1 MRRIFKRKDFSRWM
15 LGESLHDN
23 ALYSAISEMENG
35 LIDAHFEKRALQFT
49 GKVMLELSPDGLSK
63 ALTSGVLLEVYC
75 E

>member
-1 MRRIFKRKDFSRWM
+1 
-15 LGESLHDN
+15 
-23 ALYSAISEMENG
+23 
-35 LIDAHFEKRALQFT
+35 LQFT

>member
-23 ALYSAISEMENG
+23 ALCSAIREMENG
-35 LIDAHFEKRALQFT
+35 LIDAHFEKRTLQFT

-63 ALTSGVLLEVYC
+63 ALTSGVLIEVYC